1 MILRLSDSLA
11 RLLVVALAILLSAWL
26 SLFAVRSAVARY
38 GAESD
43 TDKGLQLA
51 VRLEP
56 GNPDY
61 WYLLGRYQQYNLEHQ
76 DSGSAEVSYKKAI
89 ALNPL
94 HTDAWLELAT
104 AYELDGN
111 FEEAR
116 NAYFHAEK
124 SYPISADVSWR
135 YGNFLLR
142 QGDRIH
148 AYTEMRRA
156 IEADPHRAAVAFSR
170 AYRSNPNVDEILQQ
184 LLPAKQNVYVDVIN
198 EALAAKQLAVAETVW
213 GELVGLHP
221 RLEIRDIDRLVDAL
235 LQAHDYAA
243 ASRVWEQGVATLN
256 LPPLLQS
263 PGSVLWD
270 PSFES
275 GIIANFFSWQFKPL
289 VQGVSIDLDR
299 SERLTG
305 IQSLRLSFDG
315 RHNPDLDAAC
325 IRGIVHAK
333 TTYHFAGWLKTNK
346 ITTEN
351 GIEFRVFSPDDP
363 KIPALKTA
371 EFHGTLPWTLVE
383 GVWSTGSDT
392 HQVQV
397 CVTREASDNPEVR
410 ISGMAW
416 ADEITL
422 IPQPAGRYKP

>member
-11 RLLVVALAILLSAWL
+11 RLIVVAPAIFLSAWL
-26 SLFAVRSAVARY
+26 SFFAVRSAVARY
-38 GAESD
+38 GAEGD
-43 TDKGLQLA
+43 TDKRLQLA

-76 DSGSAEVSYKKAI
+76 DSRTAEASYKKAI

-111 FEEAR
+111 FAEAR
-116 NAYFHAEK
+116 SAYIHAKK

-156 IEADPHRAAVAFSR
+156 IEADPQRAAVAFSR
-170 AYRSNPNVDEILQQ
+170 AYRSNPNIEEILEQ
-184 LLPAKQNVYVDVIN
+184 LLPASPGVYLDVIAQ
-198 EALAAKQLAVAETVW
+198 ALRDKQLAVAETVW
-213 GELVGLHP
+213 NELLALHP
-221 RLEIRDIDRLVDAL
+221 RLTMNNMGLVGAL
-235 LQAHDYAA
+235 LETRDYAA
-243 ASRVWEQGVATLN
+243 ARRVWDQGVATMN
-256 LPPLLQS
+256 LPLLQS
-263 PGSVLWD
+263 PGSVVWD

-275 GIIANFFSWQFKPL
+275 GINDSFFSWRFKPID
-289 VQGVSIDLDR
+289 QGVIVGFDK
-299 SERLTG
+299 SEKLTG
-305 IQSLRLSFDG
+305 AQSLRLSFDG
-315 RHNPDLDAAC
+315 KHNPDLNAAC
-325 IRGIVHAK
+325 ILAIAQPK
-333 TTYHFAGWLKTNK
+333 TTYHLAGWIKTNN

-351 GIEFRVFSPDDP
+351 GVGFRVFSPDDQQSHN
-363 KIPALKTA
+363 LNTQ
-371 EFHGTLPWTLVE
+371 ELHGTLPWTLVE
-383 GVWSTGSDT
+383 GTWTAVDT

-397 CVTREASDNPEVR
+397 CVTREPSDNPQVR
-410 ISGMAW
+410 ISGTAW
-416 ADEITL
+416 VDEVRLTA
-422 IPQPAGRYKP
+422 QPAERRKP

>member
-26 SLFAVRSAVARY
+26 SFFAVRTAVARY
-38 GAESD
+38 GAEGD
-43 TDKGLQLA
+43 TDKRLQLA

-76 DSGSAEVSYKKAI
+76 DSRSAEASYKKAI

-104 AYELDGN
+104 AYELDGD

-116 NAYFHAEK
+116 TAYIHAKK

-156 IEADPHRAAVAFSR
+156 IEADPQRAQVAFSR
-170 AYRSNPNVDEILQQ
+170 AYRSNPNIEEILEQ
-184 LLPAKQNVYVDVIN
+184 LLPASPGVYLEVITQ
-198 EALAAKQLAVAETVW
+198 ALRDNQLAVAETVW
-213 GELVGLHP
+213 NQLIALHP
-221 RLEIRDIDRLVDAL
+221 RLTMINMGLVGVL
-235 LQAHDYAA
+235 LATRDYAA
-243 ASRVWEQGVATLN
+243 ARRVWDQGVATMN
-256 LPPLLQS
+256 LPPLLQL
-263 PGSVLWD
+263 PGSVVWD

-275 GIIANFFSWQFKPL
+275 GINDNFFSWRFKPID
-289 VQGVSIDLDR
+289 QGVSIGFDR
-299 SERLTG
+299 SEKLTG

-315 RHNPDLDAAC
+315 KHNPDLNAAC
-325 IRGIVHAK
+325 ILAIVQPK
-333 TTYHFAGWLKTNK
+333 TTYHFAGWIKTNN

-351 GIEFRVFSPDDP
+351 GVGFRVFSPDDHQSS
-363 KIPALKTA
+363 ILNTH
-371 EFHGTLPWTLVE
+371 ELHGTLPWTLVE
-383 GVWSTGSDT
+383 GTWTAVDT

-397 CVTREASDNPEVR
+397 CVTREPSDNPQVR
-410 ISGMAW
+410 ISGTAW
-416 ADEITL
+416 VDEVTL
-422 IPQPAGRYKP
+422 TAQPAEHRKP